1 MPRISWF
8 KKLWRWK
15 FGYRTSRTIPEKTL
29 KRTKRF
35 ESFRR
40 VNNGVKVRCFDSH
53 GKDISHLIKHSFVY
67 NGVPGGFYLDRSLI
81 NNPYICDC

>member
-1 MPRISWF
+1 MPRNSWF

-15 FGYRTSRTIPEKTL
+15 FGDRTISPVPKKNL

-40 VNNGVKVRCFDSH
+40 KDNGVKIKCLDSN
-53 GKDISHLIKHSFVY
+53 GKDISHLVKHSFVFD
-67 NGVPGGFYLDRSLI
+67 GVPGGFYLDRTH
-81 NNPYICDC
+81 Y

>member
-1 MPRISWF
+1 MPRNSWF

-15 FGYRTSRTIPEKTL
+15 FGSRISPTNVPEKTL

-40 VNNGVKVRCFDSH
+40 VNSGVIVRCFDSE
-53 GKDISHLIKHSFVY
+53 GKDISHLVRHSFVY
-67 NGVPGGFYLDRSLI
+67 DGVPGGYYLDRCPI
-81 NNPYICDC
+81 NNPYTC

>member
-1 MPRISWF
+1 MPRNSWF

-15 FGYRTSRTIPEKTL
+15 FGNRSENRYSTKTL

-40 VNNGVKVRCFDSH
+40 VNNGVKIKCVDSE
-53 GKDISHLIKHSFVY
+53 GKDISHLVKHSFVFD
-67 NGVPGGFYLDRSLI
+67 GVPGGFYLDRRRP
-81 NNPYICDC
+81 NNTY

>member
-1 MPRISWF
+1 MENYKMPRNSWF

-15 FGYRTSRTIPEKTL
+15 FGNRSENRYSTKTL

-40 VNNGVKVRCFDSH
+40 SAKVTCLDSQ
-53 GKDISHLIKHSFVY
+53 GKDISHLVRHSFVY
-67 NGVPGGFYLDRSLI
+67 DGVPGGFYLDRSHNLSV
-81 NNPYICDC
+81 Y